1 MKNILKNTLFLLLL
15 FLCLVRRPDLTLGVI
30 SGTRLWQKCLFPSI
44 FPLLIL
50 SDFALSTGVIEL
62 LSNSIG
68 IFFKKIFKVPK
79 ESFYV
84 IFMSFFTGC
93 PSNAKYIKDLLDN
106 KIIDEA
112 GAIKILS
119 MAQLYNPNLIFTI
132 TPFLNLKCKLFIII
146 GNLCINLIIGLFNRS
161 FPVVYSDKQKKK
173 ISFSLTNSMSN
184 AVYTLLGILG
194 SIVTFSAIAAILK
207 INHPLFIGILEI
219 TNGIN
224 KISGSVVASLF
235 MIAILLSF
243 GGLSILY
250 QIKGILKEYKLDYT
264 LYYKSRI
271 IHLVLFLI
279 FTFIFVRYFLWFF

>member
-15 FLCLVRRPDLTLGVI
+15 FLCLVRRPDLIDGVI
-30 SGTRLWQKCLFPSI
+30 SGINLWQKCLFPSI

-68 IFFKKIFKVPK
+68 IFFKKIFNVPK
-79 ESFYV
+79 EAIYI

-93 PSNAKYIKDLLDN
+93 PSNAKYIKDLLD
-106 KIIDEA
+106 KGIIDEA
-112 GAIKILS
+112 GAVKILS

-132 TPFLNLKCKLFIII
+132 TPFLDLKCKLFIII
-146 GNLCINLIIGLFNRS
+146 GNFCINLIIGLFNRR

-224 KISGSVVASLF
+224 KISDSVVASLF
-235 MIAILLSF
+235 MIVILLSF

-250 QIKGILKEYKLDYT
+250 QIKGILKEHKLDYT